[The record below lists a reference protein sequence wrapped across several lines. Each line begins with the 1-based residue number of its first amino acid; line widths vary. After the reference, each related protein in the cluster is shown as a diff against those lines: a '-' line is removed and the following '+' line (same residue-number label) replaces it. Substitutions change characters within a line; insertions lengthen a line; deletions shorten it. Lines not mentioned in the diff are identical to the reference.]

1 MAPHQE
7 RVVTEKREVDEKLS
21 KLNAFFTTET
31 FFALDA
37 GEKRRL
43 YVQEH
48 VMRQYSAALADRI
61 AHFK

>member
-7 RVVTEKREVDEKLS
+7 RVVNEKAELDEKLS
-21 KLNAFFTTET
+21 KLNTFLITET

-43 YVQEH
+43 YIQLH
-48 VMRQYSAALADRI
+48 VMEQYSAVLADRI

>member
-7 RVVTEKREVDEKLS
+7 RVVAEKRELDEKIG
-21 KLNAFFTTET
+21 KLNAFFITET
-31 FFALDA
+31 FFGLDA

-43 YVQEH
+43 YIQLH
-48 VMRQYSAALADRI
+48 VMEQYSAVLADRI